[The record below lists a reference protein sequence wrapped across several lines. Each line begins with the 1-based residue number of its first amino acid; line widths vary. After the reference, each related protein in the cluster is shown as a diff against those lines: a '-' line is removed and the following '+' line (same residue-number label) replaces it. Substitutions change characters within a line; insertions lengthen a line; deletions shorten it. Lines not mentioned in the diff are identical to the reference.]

1 MKNIII
7 NLVFI
12 FTIFIFGCS
21 DDDATSA
28 NNSNQQNSE
37 QQEQISQAETMEE
50 IWSSSLEP
58 AEKARRV
65 QELLAQ
71 ANN

>member
-12 FTIFIFGCS
+12 FSIFIFGCS
-21 DDDATSA
+21 NDDATNA
-28 NNSNQQNSE
+28 NNSDQQNTQQPE
-37 QQEQISQAETMEE
+37 QVSQAETMEE

-71 ANN
+71 SSN